1 MLKSL
6 FNSTSSSVEL
16 WAILV
21 CTLVS
26 IILGVIVAYTHKKT
40 SKYSKNFLMT
50 LAILP
55 VLVQTVMIM
64 VNGNLG
70 TSVAIVGAFSLVRFR
85 SAAGTAKEI
94 CIIFV
99 SMATGLAFGIGYVAY
114 ASIFAFLCGALLM
127 LAGYLNVWEPR
138 VSDKDRVLKVTIPE
152 SLDYQEVFKDLF
164 AEYTTEVEM
173 LRVKTINMGS
183 MFRLTYRVKFKDASK
198 EKEFIDKVRCR
209 NGNLEVALEREEF
222 TAQEL

>member
-40 SKYSKNFLMT
+40 SKYSKNFLIT

-85 SAAGTAKEI
+85 SIPGTSKEI
-94 CIIFV
+94 LSVFFAMAIGL
-99 SMATGLAFGIGYVAY
+99 ATGMGHVFFACIMTILVSLAIILFNKTK
-114 ASIFAFLCGALLM
+114 FFDLNPNTKM
-127 LAGYLNVWEPR
+127 LKIV
-138 VSDKDRVLKVTIPE
+138 IPE
-152 SLDYQEVFKDLF
+152 NLDYTNMFDDIFDKF
-164 AEYTTEVEM
+164 
-173 LRVKTINMGS
+173 VKEKKLEKVKMTNMGS
-183 MFRLTYRVKFKDASK
+183 LFELSYRITFKNDIN
-198 EKEFIDKVRCR
+198 EKEFIDELRVR
-209 NGNLEVALEREEF
+209 NGNLKIILSH
-222 TAQEL
+222 ELDGTEM